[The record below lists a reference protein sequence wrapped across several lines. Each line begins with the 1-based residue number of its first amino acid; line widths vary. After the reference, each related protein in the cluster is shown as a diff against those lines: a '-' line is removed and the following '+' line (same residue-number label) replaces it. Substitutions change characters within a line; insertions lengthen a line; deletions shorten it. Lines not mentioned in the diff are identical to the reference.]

1 VSGGEELLEA
11 AICDS
16 AELTRQAALFSEA
29 DLVRFF
35 NSLADTENLLRTAS
49 HPRYQ
54 VEIGLVKLMEMR
66 RLEPLSSLMDRL
78 NTLETALRSGK
89 PFAAKTATESSR
101 AVTSGSSPANPP
113 SANKTTPAV
122 ASTPRY
128 GSGSSAGAATRTA
141 FEAKPETEIAA
152 GISAAVAEVP
162 WEQPKSVTKSNAK
175 PAGGSAI
182 DQIKAS
188 LEQKRKMFLVTALEG
203 ASRVAIEND
212 ELFIEFAPA
221 DRHLRDTLSK
231 SDNIKMLREV
241 CKDVTG
247 DDLGVRFLIAD
258 GAGADAPVSKE
269 ETERREKQDL
279 RAQAEKDP
287 VVQQML
293 KTFRGEIVDVKR
305 VDRD

>member
-1 VSGGEELLEA
+1 LEA

-16 AELTRQAALFSEA
+16 AELKRQAGLFSEA

-66 RLEPLSSLMDRL
+66 RLEPLSSLLDRL
-78 NTLETALRSGK
+78 NALETALRTGRPLMSS
-89 PFAAKTATESSR
+89 KTPESSR
-101 AVTSGSSPANPP
+101 AATGGSSSATPAA
-113 SANKTTPAV
+113 ANKTTTAV
-122 ASTPRY
+122 ASAPRY

-141 FEAKPETEIAA
+141 FEATAVVESA
-152 GISAAVAEVP
+152 GSISDAAVADAP
-162 WEQPKSVTKSNAK
+162 WEQPNTVTKSNMK
-175 PAGGSAI
+175 PASGSVI

-188 LEQKRKMFLVTALEG
+188 LEKKRKMFLVTALEG
-203 ASRVAIEND
+203 ASRAAIEND

-231 SDNIKMLREV
+231 SDNIKILREV

-247 DDLGVRFLIAD
+247 GDLGVRLVIAD
-258 GAGADAPVSKE
+258 GQADAAPSKE
-269 ETERREKQDL
+269 EIERRDKQQL
-279 RAQAEKDP
+279 REQAEKDP
-287 VVQQML
+287 MIQEAL
-293 KTFRGEIVDVKR
+293 RTFRGEIVYVKR